1 VFYTRS
7 LLTYFIVALSNG
19 PASEGLRGKN
29 KGRERTTDM
38 EKTGKGRIG
47 EGTGGKRE
55 RRRKR
60 MKLF

>member
-1 VFYTRS
+1 
-7 LLTYFIVALSNG
+7 
-19 PASEGLRGKN
+19 
-29 KGRERTTDM
+29 M

-60 MKLF
+60 MKLL